1 MITCFLAL
9 SGGMKRKLC
18 LAIALIGNPKF
29 LILDE
34 PTSGMDPFSRRAIWE
49 LIQKIK
55 HNKVVLLTTH
65 FMDEADIL
73 GDRIAILSEG
83 EMRCSGTSLFLK
95 TRFGAGYVLT
105 ISLSRNVSESVL
117 DSSQIEA
124 ITFAVKQHIPM
135 AFLKSAVAGETVY
148 VLPLDAT
155 SSFAS
160 LFDALRS
167 QSSAL
172 GIGHFGVTITS
183 LEQVFVSLANERKA
197 LIASGDIIKS
207 SSNSIYGM
215 AKNIAM
221 YFTSRICYQT
231 RKDIEALPSQD
242 LEISEIGIDIENSES
257 YETNDDET
265 EQLHDLTPIEKTKIQ
280 LIELLRKR
288 FIIATR
294 YILC

>member
-1 MITCFLAL
+1 
-9 SGGMKRKLC
+9 MKRKLC

-49 LIQKIK
+49 LIQKVK

-105 ISLSRNVSESVL
+105 ISLLQNVSEKALNSR
-117 DSSQIEA
+117 QIEA
-124 ITFAVKQHIPM
+124 ITSVIKENVPM
-135 AFLKSAVAGETVY
+135 AILKSAVAGETVY

-155 SSFAS
+155 TEFAN
-160 LFDALRS
+160 LFNALKS
-167 QSSAL
+167 QSGTL
-172 GIGHFGVTITS
+172 GIGYFGVTITS
-183 LEQVFVSLANERKA
+183 LEQVFVSLANERNA
-197 LIASGDIIKS
+197 LIASGDITNDS
-207 SSNSIYGM
+207 SSSVYNM
-215 AKNIAM
+215 AKNVTN
-221 YFTSRICYQT
+221 YFIKGIFKQPVKNIEYLPSE
-231 RKDIEALPSQD
+231 DIEIP
-242 LEISEIGIDIENSES
+242 EISIDIEN
-257 YETNDDET
+257 NET
-265 EQLHDLTPIEKTKIQ
+265 EEKDDDASEPPLHLSSIEKVEIQ

-294 YILC
+294 YFL